1 MLSAMV
7 LAAGL
12 GTRLK
17 PLTDQRAKALVPV
30 GDRPILGHVLD
41 QLRAAGTTR
50 IVVNTHYRARD
61 VEAYAAAQRDEVLL
75 SSEPEL
81 LGTAGGLAKASP
93 LLGAGSV
100 IVWNADILADVE
112 VGALVAAHA
121 RDVGGGDPAVGTLL
135 VRPLASGQ
143 GNIGWAADGR
153 VVRLRRES
161 VGEEAF
167 GGEFL
172 GIHVVDESLRRVLP
186 ARGCL
191 VGDVYIPALRR
202 GARLGALV
210 HEGAFFDVGT
220 LHGYLAANR
229 AWLAAREASSWT
241 ATSAQV
247 AAGVALEESIVGE
260 EAIVGGKGRFERCVV
275 WPGAVATAPL
285 SDAIVTLSGV
295 VAVDDAAVR

>member
-30 GDRPILGHVLD
+30 GDRPILGHVLE

-50 IVVNTHYRARD
+50 VVVNTHYRARD

-75 SSEPEL
+75 SGEPEL

-112 VGALVAAHA
+112 LGALVAAHA
-121 RDVGGGDPAVGTLL
+121 RAAGTAPVVGTLL
-135 VRPLASGQ
+135 VRRLASGQ
-143 GNIGWAADGR
+143 GSVGWAADGR

-172 GIHVVDESLRRVLP
+172 GIHVVDESLRRLLP

-210 HEGAFFDVGT
+210 HEGTFFDVGT

-229 AWLAAREASSWT
+229 AWLGARGASSWT
-241 ATSAQV
+241 AKSARV
-247 AAGVALEESIVGE
+247 AAGVALEESLVGE
-260 EAIVGGKGRFERCVV
+260 NAIVDGEGRFERCVV

-285 SDAIVTLSGV
+285 SDTIVTLGSL
-295 VAVDDAAVR
+295 VAVGAE